1 LRAINPAFMAVAA
14 VVIVAFLFFVISRA
28 VGARRRH
35 ATTAREEV
43 PFTLSPKT
51 SSGRWALRLAIA
63 YIVLFVLAAVLLRDR
78 WGLNDNGELIDPV
91 LTVVL
96 TIILVGIS
104 GAALVISLISVIKRK
119 ERSVLV
125 FVSMFLAFWY
135 GLLGPIGQF
144 FI

>member
-1 LRAINPAFMAVAA
+1 M
-14 VVIVAFLFFVISRA
+14 
-28 VGARRRH
+28 
-35 ATTAREEV
+35 
-43 PFTLSPKT
+43 
-51 SSGRWALRLAIA
+51 
-63 YIVLFVLAAVLLRDR
+63 LFVLAAVLLRDR

-104 GAALVISLISVIKRK
+104 GAALVIGLISVIKRK